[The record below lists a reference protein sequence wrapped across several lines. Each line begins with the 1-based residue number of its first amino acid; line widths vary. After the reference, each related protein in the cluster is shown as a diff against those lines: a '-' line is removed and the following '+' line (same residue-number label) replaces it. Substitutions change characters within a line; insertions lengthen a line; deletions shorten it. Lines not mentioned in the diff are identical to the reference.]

1 MDRIKALAENYYD
14 EYKRIREHLHRN
26 PEVSGQEYETCKYV
40 QQELDKLGIPNKVMY
55 KTGVVALIVGA
66 KPGKTVLLR
75 GDMDALPINEETDV
89 PFKSETPGVMHACG
103 HDGHTAGLLG
113 AAMILN
119 DLKDELHGTV
129 KLMFQPDE
137 EFNGGARQMI
147 EEGLLE
153 NPKVDAAF
161 GIHLWGPLPFGTV
174 WYKDGPMMAAPDAFE
189 ITIKGKGTHSAMPH
203 LGIDPVVIAAN
214 TVSEF
219 QNIVARRIDPLRPA
233 VLSTCSIHG
242 GDAFNVIPQEVTLK
256 GSVRTLHSDIQ
267 QEIKDSMERILKA
280 QAIAT
285 GCTYDFKYTYRYP
298 AVVNHESTNRLA
310 AKSFAKIIGDDN
322 VRELPE
328 PNMGGE
334 DFSYLGQH
342 VPASYLF
349 VGIKEE
355 GKDEPVHHHPAF
367 QWSTKILKT
376 TAAGLAQT
384 AFDYLNNNKGY

>member
-174 WYKDGPMMAAPDAFE
+174 TVFPAQGR
-189 ITIKGKGTHSAMPH
+189 ISSA
-203 LGIDPVVIAAN
+203 
-214 TVSEF
+214 
-219 QNIVARRIDPLRPA
+219 
-233 VLSTCSIHG
+233 
-242 GDAFNVIPQEVTLK
+242 
-256 GSVRTLHSDIQ
+256 
-267 QEIKDSMERILKA
+267 
-280 QAIAT
+280 
-285 GCTYDFKYTYRYP
+285 
-298 AVVNHESTNRLA
+298 AVVC
-310 AKSFAKIIGDDN
+310 
-322 VRELPE
+322 VC
-328 PNMGGE
+328 
-334 DFSYLGQH
+334 
-342 VPASYLF
+342 
-349 VGIKEE
+349 
-355 GKDEPVHHHPAF
+355 
-367 QWSTKILKT
+367 
-376 TAAGLAQT
+376 
-384 AFDYLNNNKGY
+384 